1 MPVDFARKMAER
13 TNARLLVFDDAS
25 HWWPLEK
32 PAEGASMLEE
42 FWASV

>member
-1 MPVDFARKMAER
+1 MAQR
-13 TNARLLVFDDAS
+13 TGARLVVFEDAG

-32 PAEGASMLEE
+32 PAEAAAALEE

>member
-1 MPVDFARKMAER
+1 MPIDFARKMAER
-13 TNARLLVFDDAS
+13 TDARLLVFDDAS

-32 PAEGASMLEE
+32 PAEAASALEE